1 MSQKPNQQSVPGA
14 ILNEQQ
20 WNAITQAIS
29 GLNRDQLTWVSGY
42 AAGMAAAQGSA
53 VAPAITA
60 PESAAPAATL
70 TILYGS
76 QTGNAKG
83 LAQQFQAKAE
93 EAGYNSKLVSMA
105 DYKPRQLKSET
116 HVALFVST
124 HGEGDAPD
132 DAIELHE
139 FVSGKKAPKLSNTK
153 YAVLGLGDSS
163 YEFFCQT
170 GKDFDERLG
179 KLGAKALVKRA
190 AQTFDYEAQ
199 AEAWISKLIEALKED
214 FTAAPPAAV
223 AAQTGA
229 AVQGAPAQTYSKKAP
244 YTATLLDSQKITGRD
259 SVKDI
264 RHIEISLE
272 GSGIQYQAGDALGVW
287 FKNAPKLVDE
297 FISVLS
303 LDGDAEVTVGDE
315 KMRLREAL
323 THKLEL
329 TLSYPTFVKAYQ
341 AATGSTSLATLMED
355 KAQLRTYMAQRQ
367 IIDIVREHP
376 GKISE
381 QTLVEALRPLTPRLY
396 SIASSQ
402 SEVEEEV
409 HLTVAHVDYEAFG
422 HRHQGGASGF
432 LCEYLEENG
441 EVDVFIEPNNNFRLP
456 EDPNTPVIMVGPG
469 TGIAPFRSFMQ
480 ERDAQGAEG
489 KNWLF
494 FGNPNFTQDFLY
506 QVEWQGYVKD
516 GLLDKITLA
525 FSRDQEEKIY
535 VQHRL
540 LEQGKAVYEWLEQ
553 GAHFYVCGDATHM
566 AKDVE
571 NALISIVQE
580 HGNKSEADAKAYIVE
595 LRKAK
600 RYQKDV
606 Y

>member
-1 MSQKPNQQSVPGA
+1 MSQKPNQQSAPGA
-14 ILNEQQ
+14 ILNDQQ
-20 WNAITQAIS
+20 WNAITQAMA

-42 AAGMAAAQGSA
+42 AAGLAALQSGA
-53 VAPAITA
+53 VAPSVPSNESTVSA
-60 PESAAPAATL
+60 PTL

-83 LAQQFQAKAE
+83 VAQQFQAKAE
-93 EAGYNSKLVSMA
+93 EAGYSSKLISMA
-105 DYKPRQLKSET
+105 DYKPRQLKAET

-139 FVSGKKAPKLSNTK
+139 FVAGKKAPKLNNTK
-153 YAVLGLGDSS
+153 YAVMGLGDSS

-170 GKDFDERLG
+170 GKDFDQRLA
-179 KLGAKALVKRA
+179 KLGATSLIERA
-190 AQTFDYEAQ
+190 DLDVDYEAEAQ
-199 AEAWISKLIEALKED
+199 AWLDKLIASLKD
-214 FTAAPPAAV
+214 DLTAKAPVAV
-223 AAQTGA
+223 AAQTGS
-229 AVQGAPAQTYSKKAP
+229 AVQGAPVQSYTKKAP
-244 YTATLLDSQKITGRD
+244 YTATLIESQKITGRD
-259 SVKDI
+259 SIKDI

-272 GSGIQYQAGDALGVW
+272 GSGISYQAGDALGVW
-287 FKNAPKLVDE
+287 FKNATSLVEE
-297 FISVLS
+297 FISLLS
-303 LDGDAEVTVGDE
+303 LDGNAEITLGDSQ
-315 KMRLREAL
+315 LTLTEAL
-323 THKLEL
+323 TSKLEL
-329 TLSYPTFVKAYQ
+329 TLSYPNFIKAYQ
-341 AATGSTSLATLMED
+341 AATGSESLAALMED

-367 IIDIVREHP
+367 LIDIVRDHP
-376 GKISE
+376 GKLTE
-381 QTLVEALRPLTPRLY
+381 QQLVDALRPLTPRLY

-409 HLTVAHVDYEAFG
+409 HLTVAHVDYQAFG

-432 LCEYLEENG
+432 LCEYLQENG
-441 EVDVFIEPNNNFRLP
+441 EVEVFIEPNDNFRLP
-456 EDPNTPVIMVGPG
+456 ENPDTPVIMVGPG
-469 TGIAPFRSFMQ
+469 TGIAPFRAFMQ
-480 ERDAQGAEG
+480 ERDVQGAEG

-494 FGNPNFTQDFLY
+494 FGNPHFTQDFLY
-506 QVEWQGYVKD
+506 QVEWQGYVKS

-525 FSRDQEEKIY
+525 FSRDQEEKVY

-540 LEQGKAVYEWLEQ
+540 LEQGEAIYQWLEE

-580 HGNKSEADAKAYIVE
+580 HGKKSAAEAKAYIVA

>member
-1 MSQKPNQQSVPGA
+1 MSQQSNQNVAPGA

-20 WNAITQAIS
+20 WNAITQAIA

-42 AAGMAAAQGSA
+42 AAGLAAAQGGA
-53 VAPAITA
+53 VAPALGT
-60 PESAAPAATL
+60 AAPAAADAPTL
-70 TILYGS
+70 TVLYGS
-76 QTGNAKG
+76 QTGNAKA
-83 LAQQFQAKAE
+83 LAQQFDAQAK
-93 EAGYNSKLVSMA
+93 EAGYGSKLISMA

-116 HVALFVST
+116 HVVIFAST

-139 FVSGKKAPKLSNTK
+139 FLGGKKAPKLSSTK

-170 GKDFDERLG
+170 GKDFDERL
-179 KLGAKALVKRA
+179 AKAGATALVARA
-190 AQTFDYEAQ
+190 DCDVDYEAQ
-199 AEAWISKLIEALKED
+199 AQAWATSVIAALKDD
-214 FTAAPPAAV
+214 FSTGAVNV
-223 AAQTGA
+223 AAATS
-229 AVQGAPAQTYSKKAP
+229 APVVEASQQYTKKSP
-244 YTATLLDSQKITGRD
+244 FTATLIESQKITGRD

-272 GSGIQYQAGDALGVW
+272 DSGITYKPGDALGVW
-287 FKNAPKLVDE
+287 FKNAEGLVNS
-297 FISVLS
+297 FIEVLA
-303 LDGDAEVTVGDE
+303 LDANAEVTVAGE
-315 KMRLREAL
+315 AMSLAAAL
-323 THKLEL
+323 TSKLEL
-329 TLSYPTFVKAYQ
+329 TLSYPTFVKSYQ
-341 AATGSTSLATLMED
+341 EATGSESLAALMED
-355 KAQLRTYMAQRQ
+355 KAALRTYMSERQ
-367 IIDIVREHP
+367 LIDIVKDHP
-376 GKISE
+376 G
-381 QTLVEALRPLTPRLY
+381 TLTAQQLADALRPLTPRLY

-402 SEVEEEV
+402 ADVEEEV

-422 HRHQGGASGF
+422 SRHQGGASGF

-441 EVDVFIEPNNNFRLP
+441 EVEVFVENNDNFRLP
-456 EDPNTPVIMVGPG
+456 EDPNTPIIMVGPG
-469 TGIAPFRSFMQ
+469 TGIAPFRSFIQ
-480 ERDAQGAEG
+480 ERDVQGAEG

-516 GLLDKITLA
+516 GVVDKLTLA

-540 LEQGKAVYEWLEQ
+540 LEHGEEVFAWLEQ

-571 NALISIVQE
+571 NALITIVQKY
-580 HGNKSEADAKAYIVE
+580 GNKSEADAKAYIVA

>member
-1 MSQKPNQQSVPGA
+1 MSQQSNQNVAPGA
-14 ILNEQQ
+14 IVNEQQ
-20 WNAITQAIS
+20 WNAITQAIA

-42 AAGMAAAQGSA
+42 AAGLAAAQGGA
-53 VAPAITA
+53 VATAVQTA
-60 PESAAPAATL
+60 PPAAVDAPTL
-70 TILYGS
+70 TVLYGS
-76 QTGNAKG
+76 QTGNAKA
-83 LAQQFQAKAE
+83 LAQQFDAQAK
-93 EAGYNSKLVSMA
+93 EAGYGSKLVSMA

-116 HVALFVST
+116 HVVIFAST

-139 FVSGKKAPKLSNTK
+139 FLGGKKAPKLPSTK
-153 YAVLGLGDSS
+153 YAVLSLGDSS

-170 GKDFDERLG
+170 GKDFDERL
-179 KLGAKALVKRA
+179 AKAGATALVERA
-190 AQTFDYEAQ
+190 DCDVDYEAQ
-199 AEAWISKLIEALKED
+199 AQAWTASVIAALKED
-214 FTAAPPAAV
+214 FSVGTVSAAV
-223 AAQTGA
+223 AAP
-229 AVQGAPAQTYSKKAP
+229 APVVEASQQYTKKSP
-244 YTATLLDSQKITGRD
+244 FTATLIESQKITGRD

-272 GSGIQYQAGDALGVW
+272 DSGITYKPGDALGVW
-287 FKNAPKLVDE
+287 FKNAEGLVNSFVE
-297 FISVLS
+297 VLA
-303 LDGDAEVTVGDE
+303 LDGNAEVTVAGE
-315 KMRLREAL
+315 SLTLAAAL
-323 THKLEL
+323 TSKLEL

-341 AATGSTSLATLMED
+341 EATGSESLAALIED
-355 KAQLRTYMAQRQ
+355 KAALRTYMSERQ
-367 IIDIVREHP
+367 LIDIVKDHP
-376 GKISE
+376 G
-381 QTLVEALRPLTPRLY
+381 TLTAQQLVDALRPLTPRLY

-402 SEVEEEV
+402 ADVEEEV

-422 HRHQGGASGF
+422 ARHQGGASGF

-441 EVDVFIEPNNNFRLP
+441 EVEVFVENNDNFRLP
-456 EDPNTPVIMVGPG
+456 EDPNTPIIMVGPG
-469 TGIAPFRSFMQ
+469 TGIAPFRSFIQ
-480 ERDAQGAEG
+480 ERDVQGAEG

-516 GLLDKITLA
+516 GLVDKLTLA

-540 LEQGKAVYEWLEQ
+540 LEHGEEVFAWLEQ

-571 NALISIVQE
+571 NALITIVQKY
-580 HGNKSEADAKAYIVE
+580 GNKSEADAKAYIVA